1 MKYLLIFAYSGKTAT
16 IVQYLERIKET
27 KKLEHKS
34 KKNYEQIL
42 CEEWVEIISS
52 DNCGIGKSTE
62 IRRNIKNN
70 KRQYIHFPFG
80 GEFNRKDVINRLKKI

>member
-1 MKYLLIFAYSGKTAT
+1 MTGLIHILFIIGHENEMKYRLIFAYSGKTAT

-42 CEEWVEIISS
+42 YEEGVEIITS
-52 DNCGIGKSTE
+52 DKCGLE
-62 IRRNIKNN
+62 KN
-70 KRQYIHFPFG
+70 Q
-80 GEFNRKDVINRLKKI
+80 LK

>member
-1 MKYLLIFAYSGKTAT
+1 MKYRLIFAYSGKTAT

-42 CEEWVEIISS
+42 YEE
-52 DNCGIGKSTE
+52 
-62 IRRNIKNN
+62 
-70 KRQYIHFPFG
+70 
-80 GEFNRKDVINRLKKI
+80 